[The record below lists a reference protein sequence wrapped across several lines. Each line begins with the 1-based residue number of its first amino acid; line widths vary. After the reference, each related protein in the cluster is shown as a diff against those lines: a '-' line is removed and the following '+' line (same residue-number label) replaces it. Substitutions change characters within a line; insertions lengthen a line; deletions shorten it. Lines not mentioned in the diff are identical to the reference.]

1 MMFLDFVR
9 SHATLCAAIIFLIF
23 SIPICICDIRSLKIP
38 DFLNLLLGLIL
49 LAYRGLFS
57 WNDYF
62 IYIACALLAFLL
74 FWGVRRI
81 SKLGLGWGD
90 IKYSPSCALVCGQLC
105 FPGFLVSSIF
115 CALYFLIVK
124 LFKHSDKAEKAPFAP
139 FMALGTLSLSSIPI
153 VQELIN

>member
-1 MMFLDFVR
+1 MFLDFVR
-9 SHATLCAAIIFLIF
+9 SHETLCAAIFFLIF

-38 DFLNLLLGLIL
+38 DFLNLLLGIIL

-74 FWGVRRI
+74 FWVVRRI

-124 LFKHSDKAEKAPFAP
+124 LFKHSNKAQKAPFAP

-153 VQELIN
+153 VQELLN